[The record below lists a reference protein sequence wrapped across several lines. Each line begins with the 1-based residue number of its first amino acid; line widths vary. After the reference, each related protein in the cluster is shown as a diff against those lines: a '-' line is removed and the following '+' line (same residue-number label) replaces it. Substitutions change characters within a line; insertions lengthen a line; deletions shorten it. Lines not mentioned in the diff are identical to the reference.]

1 MSQIV
6 IFKKKYHVKRLKLQF
21 IIIFHFRELKITV
34 PEAGFP
40 EYWNLVHILL
50 EVQVSSYPVYWYFVH
65 IL

>member
-40 EYWNLVHILL
+40 EY
-50 EVQVSSYPVYWYFVH
+50 
-65 IL
+65 